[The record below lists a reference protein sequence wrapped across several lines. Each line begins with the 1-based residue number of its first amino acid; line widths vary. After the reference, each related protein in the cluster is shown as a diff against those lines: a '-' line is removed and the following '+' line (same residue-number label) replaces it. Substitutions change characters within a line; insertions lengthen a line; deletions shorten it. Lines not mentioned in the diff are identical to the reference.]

1 MRSFR
6 SSLLCAIAG
15 LGFGFAGPSLAQTV
29 GSGNEAVIEPPVPH
43 PASAGCV
50 VPLVKNAKFESATVA
65 YSYTPPAACPGPW
78 ATVVLKLDL
87 GLNAGRQYDR
97 SGLLTMA
104 GVPLWFGTTAEP
116 RKALAPHWTVQ
127 KDVTDY
133 TALYK
138 TAQTGTLLIANY
150 YDTADTSTITAN
162 VSLIFYPPT
171 AKFPAPTTAD
181 VVLPLPAGGGTVGLG
196 SGSDQLMLS
205 QTLPTNILRAVL
217 DLYLQ
222 GQSGDEF
229 WYTCVPNSLA
239 GQLESCGG
247 GAFREGLVSVDG
259 TPAGVAPVYPWIFTG
274 GIDPYLWQPIPGVQ
288 TFDFTAFHSDL
299 SPFAGVLSNGA
310 AHTVAVS
317 VYGANNYFSATG
329 ALRLFLDK
337 KASMVTGSV
346 TSNTLAAAPSPS
358 IVSNITGSGTDAAGT
373 VKTYNQD
380 DFTITGQ
387 VTGSAGKIVNSVAQT
402 VIFHNNQTFAI
413 TDTAYEQRIGQSTET
428 IMTATAT
435 LGSHTTTQRA
445 QLSYPLAVVIKELF
459 ASDGSL
465 SQATG
470 VEQQFLD
477 STFSLTDTAVTTAR
491 NVQETVESAD
501 TLLLSP
507 SFSITGNRKQSE
519 TATYLS
525 TGTMVPCYRSTL
537 KASGSILSSA
547 VSSTGPYGASG
558 C

>member
-1 MRSFR
+1 MITFR
-6 SSLLCAIAG
+6 SLLLGAVAG
-15 LGFGFAGPSLAQTV
+15 LSLTFTGTAMAQTV

-43 PASAGCV
+43 PAVTGCV
-50 VPLVKNAKFESATVA
+50 VPLVKNAKFDSTTVT
-65 YSYTPPAACPGPW
+65 YSYTPPTACPGPW

-116 RKALAPHWTVQ
+116 RKAIAPHWTVQ

-150 YDTADTSTITAN
+150 YDTADTSTITAD
-162 VSLIFYPPT
+162 VSLVFYPPT
-171 AKFPAPTTAD
+171 AKFPVPPTAD
-181 VVLPLPAGGGTVGLG
+181 MVLPLPAGGGTVGLG
-196 SGSDQLMLS
+196 SGTDQLTLS
-205 QTLPTNILRAVL
+205 QGFPKNILHAVL

-229 WYTCVPNSLA
+229 WYTCVPNA
-239 GQLESCGG
+239 YTTQLQSCGG
-247 GAFREGLVSVDG
+247 GAFREGRVTVDN

-274 GIDPYLWQPIPGVQ
+274 GIDPYLWQPVPGVQ
-288 TFDFTAFHSDL
+288 TFDFIPFHADL
-299 SPFAGVLSNGA
+299 SPFAGVLSNGTQ
-310 AHTVAVS
+310 HEVAVS
-317 VYGANNYFSATG
+317 LYGANNYFSATG

-337 KASMVTGSV
+337 NAATVTGSV

-358 IVSNITGSGTDAAGT
+358 IVPTITGSGANASGT
-373 VKTYNQD
+373 VNTYNKD
-380 DFTITGQ
+380 DFAITGQ
-387 VTGSAGKIVNSVAQT
+387 VTGSAGTMVNTLAQT
-402 VIFHNNQTFAI
+402 TTFRNNQTFSI
-413 TDTAYEQRIGQSTET
+413 TDAAYEQRIGQSTET
-428 IMTATAT
+428 TATST
-435 LGSHTTTQRA
+435 TTIGSHSTVQRFT
-445 QLSYPLAVVIKELF
+445 LSYPLGLVIKEVF

-470 VEQQFLD
+470 VDQQYIESDFAKSD
-477 STFSLTDTAVTTAR
+477 ATVTASHNAQ
-491 NVQETVESAD
+491 NTVESAD

-507 SFSITGNRKQSE
+507 SFSITGTRKQSE

-525 TGTMVPCYRSTL
+525 TGTLMPCFRRTL
-537 KASGSILSSA
+537 KVTAGILTST
-547 VSSTGPYGASG
+547 VTSTGPFSSNG